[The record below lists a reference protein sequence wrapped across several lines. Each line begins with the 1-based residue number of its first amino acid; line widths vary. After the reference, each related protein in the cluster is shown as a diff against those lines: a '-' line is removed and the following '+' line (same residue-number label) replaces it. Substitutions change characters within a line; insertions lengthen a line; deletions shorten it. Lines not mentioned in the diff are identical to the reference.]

1 MKTRTT
7 IILATVTLFTSTN
20 IIAEGYWQE
29 FNIQEATL
37 QDVKDCKLVGEVEGH
52 SNYGKPTKQIWKE
65 KAKHEAMK
73 NANELN
79 ATHIVWSDDS
89 TGYGSGRFVSGNAY
103 ICNE

>member
-7 IILATVTLFTSTN
+7 IILAIVTLFTSTN
-20 IIAEGYWQE
+20 IIAEGYWQK

-37 QDVKDCKLVGEVEGH
+37 QDVKDCRLVGEVEGH
-52 SNYGKPTKQIWKE
+52 SSYGKTTKQIWKE

-73 NANELN
+73 HADELN
-79 ATHIVWSDDS
+79 ATHIVWNDDS

-103 ICNE
+103 ICNK